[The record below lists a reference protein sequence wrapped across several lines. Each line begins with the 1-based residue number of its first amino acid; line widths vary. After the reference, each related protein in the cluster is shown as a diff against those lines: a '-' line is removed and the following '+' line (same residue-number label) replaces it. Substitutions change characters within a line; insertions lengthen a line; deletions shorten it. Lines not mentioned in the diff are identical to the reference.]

1 MIRAIYPGSFD
12 PVTLGHLDIIRRA
25 SRTVN
30 ELIVGV
36 LNNGGKTPLFTA
48 EERVEML
55 REVTK
60 DIPNVKVMAFSG
72 LLVDFAR
79 HTDSTVVV
87 RGLRA
92 ISDFDY
98 ELQMA
103 QTNRSLCSE
112 VDTLFFATE
121 LNYAYISSTIV
132 KEVASYG
139 GDISGFVP
147 PLIADQVYDKIAS
160 LKDKEGNV

>member
-25 SRTVN
+25 SKTVN

-36 LNNGGKTPLFTA
+36 LNNGGKTPLFSID
-48 EERVEML
+48 ERVEML
-55 REVTK
+55 REVTA
-60 DIPNVKVMAFSG
+60 DIPNVKIMSFSG

-79 HTDSTVVV
+79 HTDSTLVV

-103 QTNRSLCSE
+103 QTNRKMNPH
-112 VDTLFFATE
+112 VDTMFLATSLE
-121 LNYAYISSTIV
+121 YAYLSSTIM
-132 KEVASYG
+132 KEVANFG
-139 GDISGFVP
+139 GDLSKFAPSEITEAVEE
-147 PLIADQVYDKIAS
+147 K
-160 LKDKEGNV
+160 LKKRETEK

>member
-103 QTNRSLCSE
+103 QTNRKMNPH
-112 VDTLFFATE
+112 VDTMYIATSLE
-121 LNYAYISSTIV
+121 YAYLSSSTV
-132 KEVASYG
+132 KEVAFFD
-139 GDISGFVP
+139 GDISEFVP
-147 PLIADQVYDKIAS
+147 EPVVEKVRERV
-160 LKDKEGNV
+160 KERKAK